1 MSEPFLERLS
11 RFTPS
16 AGGLDRDSLLFAV
29 GRGSARP
36 NRGWITVATLLANTQ
51 ILSLILLWPRHTP
64 PEGRLTVAAAV
75 APITLPPGYRTR
87 RKFDPAPLPSQG
99 AWWSRRRLIE
109 PDKDELAVDSV
120 TLIDSGPPLTIFGP
134 LPASLLN

>member
-64 PEGRLTVAAAV
+64 TEGRLTVAAAL
-75 APITLPPGYRTR
+75 APIPLPPTTLESPT
-87 RKFDPAPLPSQG
+87 PAPLPSQG

-109 PDKDELAVDSV
+109 PAKDELAVDSV

>member
-16 AGGLDRDSLLFAV
+16 AGGLDRDSLLFAA

-51 ILSLILLWPRHTP
+51 ILSLILLWPRPTP
-64 PEGRLTVAAAV
+64 PEGQLTVAAAV
-75 APITLPPGYRTR
+75 APITLPPTTLESPT
-87 RKFDPAPLPSQG
+87 PAPLASQG
-99 AWWSRRRLIE
+99 AWWSRGRLFE
-109 PDKDELAVDSV
+109 PDKDELAVHSV
-120 TLIDSGPPLTIFGP
+120 TLIESGPPLTIFGP